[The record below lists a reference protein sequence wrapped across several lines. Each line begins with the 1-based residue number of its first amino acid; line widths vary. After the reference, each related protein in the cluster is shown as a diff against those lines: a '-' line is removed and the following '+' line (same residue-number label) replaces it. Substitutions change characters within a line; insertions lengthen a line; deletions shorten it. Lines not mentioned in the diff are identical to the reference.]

1 MKIRLHQLAK
11 ELRVKVEDITSDMEV
26 RSSPVLV
33 GAGLGLVQLVNL
45 FGGEGGQ
52 RALQKLAPAADA
64 HPQFGY
70 RWTFLWIVCS
80 RAEISCARLLC
91 FFASGYA
98 ACSYS
103 SGLR

>member
-45 FGGEGGQ
+45 WVPFDVP
-52 RALQKLAPAADA
+52 LV
-64 HPQFGY
+64 
-70 RWTFLWIVCS
+70 VCS
-80 RAEISCARLLC
+80 RAEISCARL
-91 FFASGYA
+91 FD
-98 ACSYS
+98 
-103 SGLR
+103 